1 MSINI
6 EKHPLVTIEEAVEL
20 LRAVVTNPE
29 RYMVV
34 QSEADVGSAKMQT
47 FNEPHVYNKVYV
59 NLTFLDKEK
68 IPSGVDSEMK

>member
-1 MSINI
+1 
-6 EKHPLVTIEEAVEL
+6 
-20 LRAVVTNPE
+20 
-29 RYMVV
+29 MVV